1 MYLFYK
7 HNKEEQRTNYPFF
20 QCSYTL
26 KKGPDGRCLGTTALG
41 ELRDPTFLKSKY
53 LFFNSVSFC
62 THNPQNTMS
71 QPSQWL
77 YDT

>member
-26 KKGPDGRCLGTTALG
+26 KKGPDGRRLGTNVG
-41 ELRDPTFLKSKY
+41 NQHFSNPSIYFSI
-53 LFFNSVSFC
+53 VSAFARIIHRTQC
-62 THNPQNTMS
+62 HNHLSGCMT
-71 QPSQWL
+71 L
-77 YDT
+77 E